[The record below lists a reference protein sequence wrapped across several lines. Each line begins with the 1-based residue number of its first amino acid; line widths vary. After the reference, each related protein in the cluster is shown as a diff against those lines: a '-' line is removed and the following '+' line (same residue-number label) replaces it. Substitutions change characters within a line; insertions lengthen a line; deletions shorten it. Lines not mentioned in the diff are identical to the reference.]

1 MPTKSVVVQ
10 ICTQLGAPMLTLSIL
25 IYYMNKGSNPL
36 SDSSV
41 NFDLSRFRVE
51 GGTLKSTTTPKVTKR
66 EGRVRGQFLKGP
78 IPWSWIT
85 CAMRLPGKAL
95 HVAVV
100 LWQEA
105 GFRKSRHVK
114 FRMSKIDRVG
124 FTRWTARRALVIL
137 EEAKLIK
144 IDRKPGQLLQV
155 EILEV
160 EE

>member
-1 MPTKSVVVQ
+1 
-10 ICTQLGAPMLTLSIL
+10 MLTLSIL

-36 SDSSV
+36 GDSSV
-41 NFDLSRFRVE
+41 NFNLSKFRVE
-51 GGTLKSTTTPKVTKR
+51 GGTPKSPITPKVINPER
-66 EGRVRGQFLKGP
+66 RVRGQFLKGP
-78 IPWSWIT
+78 IPWNWIT

>member
-1 MPTKSVVVQ
+1 
-10 ICTQLGAPMLTLSIL
+10 MLTLSIL
-25 IYYMNKGSNPL
+25 IYYMNKGSKPL
-36 SDSSV
+36 SESSV

-51 GGTLKSTTTPKVTKR
+51 GDAPQSPITPKVTKR
-66 EGRVRGQFLKGP
+66 EGRLRGHFLKGP

-114 FRMSKIDRVG
+114 FRMSKIERVE

-137 EEAKLIK
+137 EEARLIK

>member
-1 MPTKSVVVQ
+1 M
-10 ICTQLGAPMLTLSIL
+10 
-25 IYYMNKGSNPL
+25 
-36 SDSSV
+36 
-41 NFDLSRFRVE
+41 
-51 GGTLKSTTTPKVTKR
+51 
-66 EGRVRGQFLKGP
+66 KGP

-105 GFRKSRHVK
+105 GFRKSRNVK
-114 FRMSKIDRVG
+114 FRMSKIERVG
-124 FTRWTARRALVIL
+124 FTRWTARRALVHL

>member
-1 MPTKSVVVQ
+1 MSDRSV
-10 ICTQLGAPMLTLSIL
+10 
-25 IYYMNKGSNPL
+25 K
-36 SDSSV
+36 
-41 NFDLSRFRVE
+41 FDLSRLRVD
-51 GGTLKSTTTPKVTKR
+51 GDLPRSPVASTGAKQR
-66 EGRVRGQFLKGP
+66 RRVRGQFLKGP
-78 IPWSWIT
+78 IPWNWIT

-124 FTRWTARRALVIL
+124 FTRWTARRALVNL

>member
-1 MPTKSVVVQ
+1 
-10 ICTQLGAPMLTLSIL
+10 MLTLSIL
-25 IYYMNKGSNPL
+25 IYYMNKCSNPL
-36 SDSSV
+36 GDSSV
-41 NFDLSRFRVE
+41 NFNLSRFRVE
-51 GGTLKSTTTPKVTKR
+51 GGTPTSPITPKVINR

-78 IPWSWIT
+78 IPWNWIT

-114 FRMSKIDRVG
+114 FRMSKIERVG
-124 FTRWTARRALVIL
+124 FSRWTARRALVIL

-144 IDRKPGQLLQV
+144 IGRKPGQLLQV

-160 EE
+160 EESIDEQE

>member
-1 MPTKSVVVQ
+1 M
-10 ICTQLGAPMLTLSIL
+10 
-25 IYYMNKGSNPL
+25 

-41 NFDLSRFRVE
+41 KFDLSRLRVE
-51 GGTLKSTTTPKVTKR
+51 GGSPRSSVTTKGVKQR
-66 EGRVRGQFLKGP
+66 QRVRGQFLKGP
-78 IPWSWIT
+78 IPWNWIT

-105 GFRKSRHVK
+105 GFRKSRNVK
-114 FRMSKIDRVG
+114 FRMSKIGRVG

>member
-1 MPTKSVVVQ
+1 MNFN
-10 ICTQLGAPMLTLSIL
+10 LS
-25 IYYMNKGSNPL
+25 K
-36 SDSSV
+36 
-41 NFDLSRFRVE
+41 FRVE
-51 GGTLKSTTTPKVTKR
+51 GGTPKSPITPKVINR
-66 EGRVRGQFLKGP
+66 ERRVRGQFLKGP
-78 IPWSWIT
+78 IPWNWIT

-95 HVAVV
+95 HVAMV